1 MKTLPQEIEIGLVR
15 VTNNVMLDFYALQG
29 EQCDS
34 TEPWVIGKSALSYGI
49 DERKLK
55 LVKIIES
62 GLVRMF
68 LAEIYNYMP
77 ECERKDSYSQIVH
90 SAEYPALKRKL
101 EETELELNTLKY
113 LESHKNAKVRLRKK
127 QETIRRAS
135 LERNLS

>member
-15 VTNNVMLDFYALQG
+15 VTNNVMLDFCTLQG

-34 TEPWVIGKSALSYGI
+34 IGPWIGKSGLHNGI
-49 DERKLK
+49 DERKFK

-77 ECERKDSYSQIVH
+77 ECERKDSSSQIVH
-90 SAEYPALKRKL
+90 SAEYPTLKRKL
-101 EETELELNTLKY
+101 EETDLELNTLKY
-113 LESHKNAKVRLRKK
+113 LESHKNAKVRLHKK
-127 QETIRRAS
+127 RETIRRAS
-135 LERNLS
+135 LERNLR